1 MKAENRLKELGIV
14 LPQLSSPVANYVRT
28 VRVGNLLFVSGHGPG
43 SGTGKIFKGKV
54 GRDLTIEEGYQSA
67 RQVALC
73 ILSTLKDALGDLDQ
87 VERIVKVLGF
97 VNCTEDFVDQPKV
110 VNGASDFLVEVF
122 GDKGKH
128 ARSAVGMYALPG
140 NIPVEVELIAQVKD

>member
-1 MKAENRLKELGIV
+1 MKAENRLKELGVV

-54 GRDLTIEEGYQSA
+54 GRDLTLEEGYQSA

-73 ILSTLKDALGDLDQ
+73 ILSTLKDALGDLDR

-140 NIPVEVELIAQVKD
+140 NIPVEVELIAQVKE

>member
-14 LPQLSSPVANYVRT
+14 LPQLPSPVANYVRT

-54 GRDLTIEEGYQSA
+54 GRDLTLEEGYQSA